1 MFKTLIKTLFGGDK
15 LLVPY
20 LLHYVKD
27 AKEKTYNLIY
37 VDAYSGKYKQRQ
49 VLAKEFDIKDFFN
62 NKVSKIAYV
71 LRHND
76 EEIRKFKFTRDEWT
90 SQLHTAR
97 RQLTQA
103 KDGTLEIKYSE
114 ILKLS

>member
-1 MFKTLIKTLFGGDK
+1 MFKKLIKSLFGGDK

-20 LLHYVKD
+20 LVHYVEG

-37 VDAYSGKYKQRQ
+37 IDAFSGKYKQRQ
-49 VLAKEFDIKDFFN
+49 ILVNQYDIKDFFT
-62 NKVSKIAYV
+62 NKVSKIGYV
-71 LRHND
+71 LRHSD
-76 EEIRKFKFTRDEWT
+76 EEMKKFKFTRDEWT

-97 RQLTQA
+97 RQLSQA